1 MTGFLN
7 KKYDHLRR
15 RDTMTNKLFIPGP
28 TEVIPEILEAMA
40 TPQIGHRTQ
49 EFKDLF
55 GSLKPTLQE
64 LFGTSNDVLL
74 STSTGSGFWEA
85 ASRCCVDKKV
95 LHAVNGAFSKKWAAL
110 SEKCGKE
117 VSKISFDW
125 GKAVK
130 ASEVDKALSSGEYE
144 AFCMVH
150 NETSTGVMS
159 NLNEI
164 SEVMKKHPDVL
175 WIVDSV
181 SCFSGV
187 PINVDSLGIDFCLS
201 SSQKA
206 LALPSGIAVAAVSQ
220 RCYDKAEKVEGKG
233 YYFDILTLKKM
244 YDKDQ
249 TPYTFSI
256 SHLYALQKQLSRIK
270 EEGVSNRFA
279 RHKEMADWVRN
290 WGKEQGF
297 EMFSEEGYQSDTL
310 SCFKNT
316 KDVDFKE
323 IKKDMATKGY
333 SMDCGYGKLNK
344 KLEEE
349 GKPLTFRIAHMGDFT
364 IDDLKD
370 FTSKLEEYW
379 K

>member
-1 MTGFLN
+1 MA
-7 KKYDHLRR
+7 
-15 RDTMTNKLFIPGP
+15 NKLFIPGP
-28 TEVIPEILEAMA
+28 TEVRKEILAAMA

-49 EFKDLF
+49 EFKDVF
-55 GSLKPTLQE
+55 GSLKATLQE
-64 LFGTSNDVLL
+64 LFGTKNDVLL

-85 ASRCCVDKKV
+85 ASRCCIDKKV
-95 LHAVNGAFSKKWAAL
+95 LHAINGAFSKKWAAL
-110 SEKCGKE
+110 SESCGKE
-117 VSKISFDW
+117 VVKVSFDW

-130 ASEVDKALSSGEYE
+130 AEDIDKALSENDVE

-150 NETSTGVMS
+150 NETSTGVAS
-159 NLNEI
+159 NLKEI
-164 SEVMKKHPDVL
+164 AEVMKKHPEVL
-175 WIVDSV
+175 WMVDAV
-181 SCFSGV
+181 SSFSGMSI
-187 PINVDSLGIDFCLS
+187 PVDELGIDFCLA

-220 RCYDKAEKVEGKG
+220 RCYDKAEKVSGRG

-256 SHLYALQKQLSRIK
+256 SHMYALAKQLENIK
-270 EEGVSNRFA
+270 TEGVEARFK
-279 RHKEMADWVRN
+279 RHKEMADYVRD
-290 WGKEQGF
+290 WGKKQGF
-297 EMFSEEGYQSDTL
+297 EMFSEEGCQSDTV
-310 SCFKNT
+310 SCFVNT

-349 GKPLTFRIAHMGDFT
+349 GKNLTFRIAHMGDLT
-364 IDDLKD
+364 MDDLKD
-370 FTSKLEEYW
+370 FCSKLEEYF
-379 K
+379 

>member
-1 MTGFLN
+1 MA
-7 KKYDHLRR
+7 
-15 RDTMTNKLFIPGP
+15 NKLFIPGP
-28 TEVIPEILEAMA
+28 TQVIPEILEAMA
-40 TPQIGHRTQ
+40 TEQVGHRTQ
-49 EFKDLF
+49 EFKDVF

-64 LFGTSNDVLL
+64 LFGTKNDVLL

-95 LHAVNGAFSKKWAAL
+95 LHAINGAFSKKWAKL
-110 SEKCGKE
+110 SEDCGKE
-117 VSKISFDW
+117 VVKITFDW
-125 GKAVK
+125 GKGVD
-130 ASEVDKALSSGEYE
+130 ASAVDKALSENPDVE
-144 AFCMVH
+144 AFAMVH

-159 NLNEI
+159 NLKEI
-164 SEVMKKHPDVL
+164 SEVMKKYPDVL
-175 WIVDSV
+175 WLVDSV

-256 SHLYALQKQLSRIK
+256 SHMYALQKQLRRIDA
-270 EEGVSNRFA
+270 EGVSERFA

-290 WGKEQGF
+290 WGQVQGF
-297 EMFSEEGYQSDTL
+297 EFFSEEVGCRSDTVT
-310 SCFKNT
+310 CFVNT

-333 SMDCGYGKLNK
+333 SMDSGYGKLNK

-349 GKPLTFRIAHMGDFT
+349 GKKLTFRIAHMGDLT
-364 IDDLKD
+364 IEGLKE

>member
-1 MTGFLN
+1 MA
-7 KKYDHLRR
+7 
-15 RDTMTNKLFIPGP
+15 NKLFIPGP
-28 TEVIPEILEAMA
+28 TEVRKEILEAMA

-64 LFGTSNDVLL
+64 LFGTNNDVLL

-95 LHAVNGAFSKKWAAL
+95 MHAINGAFSKKWAAL
-110 SEKCGKE
+110 SERCGKE
-117 VSKISFDW
+117 VIKVNFDW
-125 GKAVK
+125 GKGVDA
-130 ASEVDKALSSGEYE
+130 AEIDKALSENDVE

-159 NLNEI
+159 NLKEI

-175 WIVDSV
+175 WLVDAV

-187 PINVDSLGIDFCLS
+187 PIGVDELGIDFCLS

-220 RCYDKAEKVEGKG
+220 RCYDKAEKVDGKG
-233 YYFDILTLKKM
+233 YYFDILELKKM

-256 SHLYALQKQLSRIK
+256 SHLYALQKQLERIK
-270 EEGVSNRFA
+270 QEGVEQRFK
-279 RHKEMADWVRN
+279 RHKDMAEWVRN

-297 EMFSEEGYQSDTL
+297 GLFAEDGCRSDTVT
-310 SCFKNT
+310 CFVNT
-316 KDVDFKE
+316 KDVDFKD

-333 SMDCGYGKLNK
+333 SMDSGYGKLNK

-349 GKPLTFRIAHMGDFT
+349 GKNLTFRIPHMGDITLDEIKEFT
-364 IDDLKD
+364 KE
-370 FTSKLEEYW
+370 LESYFR
-379 K
+379 